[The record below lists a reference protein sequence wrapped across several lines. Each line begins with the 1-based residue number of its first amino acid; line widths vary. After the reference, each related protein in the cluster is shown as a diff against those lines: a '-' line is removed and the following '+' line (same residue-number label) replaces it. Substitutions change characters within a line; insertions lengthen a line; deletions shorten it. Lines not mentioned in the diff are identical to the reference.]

1 VAELAPD
8 GVAAVFDNIGGRS
21 FDRSFRQL
29 ARGGTLVAYGT
40 ADQLVDGPSVP
51 AIFAS
56 IIARFA
62 VWNATPNGRRALFYN
77 FWGGKSLRPARFR
90 RHLAADL
97 TSVLG
102 LLAEDAVVAR
112 IAVRDPVA
120 GGRPGAR
127 ARRHPERPGQGR
139 ARPLNAGRTG
149 CRPRALAQPSPRSW
163 CTSPEPSQRCT
174 AASSIARSTGFS
186 STYRA

>member
-1 VAELAPD
+1 VDAAEAEALLLNGITAWQMLHRKAQVHAGQTILVHGASG
-8 GVAAVFDNIGGRS
+8 GVGIALV
-21 FDRSFRQL
+21 QL

-90 RHLAADL
+90 RHLAGDL

-112 IAVRDPVA
+112 IADRIPLREA
-120 GGRPGAR
+120 AR
-127 ARRHPERPGQGR
+127 ALELADTRSVPGKVVLV
-139 ARPLNAGRTG
+139 P
-149 CRPRALAQPSPRSW
+149 
-163 CTSPEPSQRCT
+163 
-174 AASSIARSTGFS
+174 
-186 STYRA
+186 